1 LSGLLLLVVVML
13 AKCCAVAALLPVSL
27 TSRIQGASTSL
38 AELFTEKEALS
49 AARTRARFEAAFWE
63 ELTNKN
69 IQCPYGDKAMSL
81 IGGNTS
87 YTCHYHLPT
96 DQGFGRTCPD
106 LQQRRMQ
113 IARKFIAGHYS
124 NFVDAAEAFD
134 LKPLFDKTDLVHG
147 DESYENMVR
156 YHINGLMNPDI
167 EQIEDKIKMK
177 KLVASLGIPSTVM
190 YYGAHKSTFK
200 PDEFKQKLLHL
211 CNEEAVDD
219 FIIKA
224 THLAWSGGQKIVRGW
239 LQRCKNPQELDD
251 LVQFVQTEALDKLAG
266 EADAHLR
273 EYLEPGFTVEELFKS
288 SLIPGPPLEV
298 KAQVIWGKLHQVF
311 LIGQD
316 HRGCNVGSGSW
327 NIYSDGTGWTMG
339 GPLPESS
346 DASHDVFMK
355 KFFDRVKDYAEKFAV
370 GVGADYT
377 RVDFFLA
384 GLEDGQEPVI
394 KLNEAETVSGLK
406 HVHDRFGL
414 GGVWRD
420 GYVTSGRMRMTADK
434 WDEVWAKMQQDRD
447 NSHID

>member
-1 LSGLLLLVVVML
+1 ML
-13 AKCCAVAALLPVSL
+13 AKSCALVALLPVSL
-27 TSRIQGASTSL
+27 AARIQGAASSSNVEL
-38 AELFTEKEALS
+38 AEVFTESEALS
-49 AARTRARFEAAFWE
+49 AARTRARFEAAFSE
-63 ELTNKN
+63 ELLEKD
-69 IQCPYGDKAMSL
+69 IQCPYGDKATSL
-81 IGGNTS
+81 VGGKTS
-87 YTCHYHLPT
+87 FTCHYHLPN

-113 IARKFIAGHYS
+113 IARVFTAGHYS
-124 NFVDAAEAFD
+124 EFTDAAKEFD

-147 DESYENMVR
+147 DESYENLVR
-156 YHINGLMNPDI
+156 YHIDGLMHPDI

-177 KLVASLGIPSTVM
+177 AMVASFGIPATTM
-190 YYGAHKSTFK
+190 YYGAHKSKFNADDFK
-200 PDEFKQKLLHL
+200 RKLLHM
-211 CNEEAVDD
+211 CNEEAVDN

-239 LQRCKNPQELDD
+239 LQRCKDPQELDN
-251 LVQFVQTEALDKLAG
+251 LVQFVQAEALDKLAG

-273 EYLEPGFTVEELFKS
+273 KYLEPGFTVEELFQS

-298 KAQVIWGKLHQVF
+298 KAQVVWGKLHQVF

-327 NIYSDGTGWTMG
+327 NVYNDGTGWTMG
-339 GPLPESS
+339 GPLPESR
-346 DASHDVFMK
+346 DASHEVFME
-355 KFFDRVKDYAEKFAV
+355 KFFHRVKDYAEKFAA

-406 HVHDRFGL
+406 HVHDRFGI
-414 GGVWRD
+414 GDVWRD
-420 GYVTSGRMRMTADK
+420 GYVTSGRMKMTAEK
-434 WDEVWAKMQQDRD
+434 WDDVWAKMQKERD